1 MRFKAEPNL
10 FVRVSNKYVQRVAGI
25 KGFHFDA
32 NGEYETENELL
43 IKLLSQHYEAVEGVP
58 QTITPEV
65 IESAPQVDSE
75 PINGMDDNTIR
86 ALGKARKIKHW
97 HIMSIEKLK
106 KELEG

>member
-1 MRFKAEPNL
+1 MKFYGEPGL
-10 FVRVSNKYVQRVAGI
+10 LVRNTRKNGPLKKW
-25 KGFHFDA
+25 KGFRFDE
-32 NGEYETENELL
+32 NGEYETDNKHVISLL
-43 IKLLSQHYEAVEGVP
+43 QTKFKAVEA
-58 QTITPEV
+58 ITPEV

-75 PINGMDDNTIR
+75 PINGMDDDSVR